1 MGVRNQV
8 CIVCMH
14 ALGCARARAR
24 ACVCVCVFVF
34 DYLHLRHTRDA
45 TLVVQLAKV
54 APQLFADVS
63 MAAKHGMKQRS
74 TLEATAKKSEIA
86 DDGGWAE
93 HDATA
98 KDYAKVDRVAT
109 HATHTCYTYM
119 LHMLPA
125 THATHTC
132 SIYIYAHTHTLHTT
146 SRHYLISSIGRL
158 RPVVPGARRSNIHN
172 SMN

>member
-1 MGVRNQV
+1 MPWG
-8 CIVCMH
+8 
-14 ALGCARARAR
+14 AR
-24 ACVCVCVFVF
+24 ACVCVCVCVF

-109 HATHTCYTYM
+109 HATHTC
-119 LHMLPA
+119 
-125 THATHTC
+125 